1 MTESTDMQLLSKL
14 LGRAGW
20 RDIDVGR
27 SEPGDRLSC
36 AFISEYALLGIVLFD
51 SSREVIACWADCQVA
66 LMEIANCDEM
76 SHLKDHYLVFF
87 VKEIEDLDREEL
99 RRVTDDTHECR
110 KTCIETR
117 GRTLD
122 SVLAELPFVSG
133 VVAESQPVLDNEE
146 EPDSKLAAAGL
157 TSTLLDDLGKRRASA
172 VLEQWLKGKYD
183 RETDTDATE
192 EH

>member
-1 MTESTDMQLLSKL
+1 MTESTDTQMLSKL
-14 LGRAGW
+14 LGDAGW
-20 RDIDVGR
+20 RDVDVGR
-27 SEPGDRLSC
+27 SNSGDPLSC
-36 AFISEYALLGIVLFD
+36 ALISEYALLGIVLSD

-66 LMEIANCDEM
+66 LMEIAKCDEM

-87 VKEIEDLDREEL
+87 VKEIEDSAREEL

-117 GRTLD
+117 GRTLN

-133 VVAESQPVLDNEE
+133 VASDSQSLSDAD
-146 EPDSKLAAAGL
+146 EPDSELAAAGL
-157 TSTLLDDLGKRRASA
+157 NSSLLDDLGKRRASA
-172 VLEQWLKGKYD
+172 ILEQWLEGKYCQ
-183 RETDTDATE
+183 EIDTDASE